1 MADEQDRW
9 LDPETAERL
18 LRGESLDT
26 VDATARD
33 RAERLARALDALAAE
48 PYADTSSAAELPGEA
63 AALAAFRKAAAER
76 ADARAAA
83 GSAPAHGGDA
93 GLVRIGAWSRPR
105 GRTRPQ
111 PRPGAPRRTRRWRP
125 VRLVLSAALAAGA
138 VGGVAAAAT
147 TGVLPTPFGG
157 DDPAPAASVSTG
169 PTPGRPAAT
178 LSADSTPDGGP
189 DAPATGPATAGS
201 SGADHDDTARDGAAT
216 PGHDAAPGAT
226 GGPGDGSRARRDPLA
241 LACRDLRD
249 GKSLNTA
256 RKRALDGAAGGS
268 SRVYTYCDGI
278 LKALQDRASG
288 RGGALGRGT
297 DEDGDRSGQGG
308 GEDRGSGRGRHGGDG
323 RGGDDG
329 QSGDEEGHSA
339 GDHRQDGPPR
349 RDGVTAPPLSRLLP
363 QRTTGARSPAPPAAA
378 PSNSSR

>member
-26 VDATARD
+26 VDVTARE

-48 PYADTSSAAELPGEA
+48 PYADHSPTAELPGEA

-83 GSAPAHGGDA
+83 GQDPARGADA

-125 VRLVLSAALAAGA
+125 VRLALSAALAVGA

-157 DDPAPAASVSTG
+157 DPAPAASVSTG

-178 LSADSTPDGGP
+178 PSADGTPDT
-189 DAPATGPATAGS
+189 PATGPATAGS
-201 SGADHDDTARDGAAT
+201 SGGGHDDTARGGAEP
-216 PGHDAAPGAT
+216 PGHDAVPGAT
-226 GGPGDGSRARRDPLA
+226 GGRGDGSGARRDSLA

-249 GKSLNTA
+249 GKGLNTV
-256 RKRALDGAAGGS
+256 RKRALDGAAGGP

-278 LKALQDRASG
+278 LKALHDRASG
-288 RGGALGRGT
+288 RGGVLGRGT
-297 DEDGDRSGQGG
+297 DEDGGGSGQGG
-308 GEDRGSGRGRHGGDG
+308 GEDRGSGRGHHGGDG

-329 QSGDEEGHSA
+329 QGDDEGHPRD
-339 GDHRQDGPPR
+339 DHPGIGTPR
-349 RDGVTAPPLSRLLP
+349 TRDVTAPPLSRLLP
-363 QRTTGARSPAPPAAA
+363 RLPGRTAATPAASA
-378 PSNSSR
+378 PRPSDGSG